1 MIFSNFLI
9 KLVKDRLQTDLK
21 TNFLLLTLQ
30 KIQNNFNK
38 SNNKLLDKD
47 LVDLI
52 YQYKD
57 KKNRKI

>member
-1 MIFSNFLI
+1 
-9 KLVKDRLQTDLK
+9 VKDRLQTDLK